1 VYNPPAFALDDDDAW
16 GVLERAGA
24 ATLVAVSAH
33 GLSSVMVPVLV
44 EDRRRLLAHVA
55 RANSWWREV
64 PDASEVLAIFHVA
77 DAYVSPT
84 YYPSKAENP
93 AVVPTWNYVVAQVH
107 GTLHVHDDPAWV
119 ETQVRSL
126 VERYESA
133 RDPRWFTDDAPA
145 DYLARQV
152 RAIVGLEIE
161 VTSIE
166 AKAKLSQ
173 NRERVDLEGV
183 RESLAKGSDVERAL
197 AREMDSL

>member
-1 VYNPPAFALDDDDAW
+1 MYNPPAFALDDDGAW
-16 GVLERAGA
+16 GALERAGA
-24 ATLVAVSAH
+24 ATLVALTAH

-55 RANSWWREV
+55 RANPWWREV
-64 PDASEVLAIFHVA
+64 PDTSDVLALFHIA

-93 AVVPTWNYVVAQVH
+93 AVVPTWNYVVAEVH
-107 GTLHVHDDPAWV
+107 GALRVHDDVAWV
-119 ETQVRSL
+119 EAQVRSL

-161 VTSIE
+161 VISIE

-183 RESLAKGSDVERAL
+183 RESLAGGSDVERAL